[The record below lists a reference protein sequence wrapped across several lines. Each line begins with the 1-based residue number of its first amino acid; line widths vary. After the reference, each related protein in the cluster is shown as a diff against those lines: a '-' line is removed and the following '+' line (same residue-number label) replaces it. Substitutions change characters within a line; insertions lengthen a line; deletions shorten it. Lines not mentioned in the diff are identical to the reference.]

1 MLNWINSNKF
11 FIDEFIYILCG
22 LISILTA
29 FRGLKNKEA
38 RIGTFLF
45 WFLVGVIFAGGG
57 FLVKYLP
64 KQGGAIV
71 GAMLVVCGLLTL
83 TNQVKVGE
91 FNPPSDDE
99 RRKNADRIGWK
110 IFIPAL
116 VMAGLGFF
124 MSQVRSFNIVIGTD
138 AKGKNIIFGF
148 TTAQVLGVSAL
159 VALVLAILIVKPK
172 VEDTK
177 EDTTR
182 LLMQVG
188 ASSLLPQLLGALGIV
203 FAAAGVGDLI
213 GQFAGGIVGGGG
225 RVAGVVAYCL
235 GMVIFT
241 MIMGNAFAAFTVITI
256 GVGIPFVI
264 AQGGNP
270 AVVGALGMTCGYC
283 GTLLTPMAA
292 NFNIVPAAIL
302 ETNDKYTIIKKQAPM
317 AIAMILVH
325 IILMLAMAF

>member
-1 MLNWINSNKF
+1 MLKWISSNTF

-29 FRGLKNKEA
+29 FRALKNKEA

-45 WFLVGVIFAGGG
+45 WFLVGIIFACGG
-57 FLVKYLP
+57 FLIKYLP
-64 KQGGAIV
+64 DQGGIIV
-71 GAMLVVCGLLTL
+71 GAMLVACGLLTL
-83 TNQVKVGE
+83 TKQVKIGE
-91 FNPPSDDE
+91 FNPPSEEE
-99 RRKNADRIGWK
+99 RRKNANKIGWK

-116 VMAGLGFF
+116 IMAGLGFF
-124 MSQVRSFNIVIGTD
+124 MSQFKSFKIVIGTD
-138 AKGKNIIFGF
+138 AKGKDLIFGF
-148 TTAQVLGVSAL
+148 STAQVLGISAII
-159 VALVLAILIVKPK
+159 ALILAIIIAKPK
-172 VEDTK
+172 VEDMK
-177 EDTTR
+177 EDTSR

-203 FAAAGVGDLI
+203 FTAAGVGNII
-213 GQFAGGIVGGGG
+213 GDVAGSVVGGGG

-235 GMVIFT
+235 GMLIFT

-270 AVVGALGMTCGYC
+270 AVVGALGMTSGYC

-292 NFNIVPAAIL
+292 NFNIVPGAIL
-302 ETNDKYTIIKKQAPM
+302 ETKDKYTIIKTQAPM
-317 AIAMILVH
+317 AFAMILVN
-325 IILMLAMAF
+325 IVLMLLLAF

>member
-1 MLNWINSNKF
+1 MLSWINSNAF

-29 FRGLKNKEA
+29 FRGLKNKEG
-38 RIGTFLF
+38 RMGTFLF
-45 WFLVGVIFAGGG
+45 WFLVGIMFAFGG
-57 FLVKYLP
+57 FLVKYMP
-64 KQGGAIV
+64 EQGGIIV
-71 GAMLVVCGLLTL
+71 GAMLVICGVLTL
-83 TNQVKVGE
+83 TKQVKIGE
-91 FNPPSDDE
+91 FTPPTNEE
-99 RRKNADRIGWK
+99 RRANADKIGWK

-116 VMAGLGFF
+116 IMAVLAFA
-124 MSQVRSFNIVIGTD
+124 MSQFKELGIVVGVND
-138 AKGKNIIFGF
+138 KGKNIIFGF
-148 TTAQVLGVSAL
+148 STAQVLGFSA
-159 VALVLAILIVKPK
+159 VIAFVIALLIAKPK
-172 VEDTK
+172 LEEMK
-177 EDTTR
+177 EDTSR

-203 FAAAGVGDLI
+203 FTAAGVGNLI
-213 GQFAGGIVGGGG
+213 GEFAGGIVGGGG

-292 NFNIVPAAIL
+292 NFNIVPGAIL
-302 ETNDKYTIIKKQAPM
+302 ETKDKYTIIKTQAP
-317 AIAMILVH
+317 IAFSMILIH
-325 IILMLAMAF
+325 IVLMLTLAF

>member
-1 MLNWINSNKF
+1 MLKWISSNTF
-11 FIDEFIYILCG
+11 FIDEFVYILCG

-45 WFLVGVIFAGGG
+45 WFLVGIIFAFGG

-64 KQGGAIV
+64 DQGGIIV
-71 GAMLVVCGLLTL
+71 GAMLVVCGVLTL
-83 TNQVKVGE
+83 TKQVKIGE
-91 FNPPSDDE
+91 FTPPTDEE
-99 RRKNADRIGWK
+99 RRKNADKIGWK

-116 VMAGLGFF
+116 IMAGLAFL
-124 MSQVRSFNIVIGTD
+124 MSQFKSFNFIIGTD
-138 AKGKNIIFGF
+138 AKGKDIIFGF
-148 TTAQVLGVSAL
+148 STAQVLGVSA
-159 VALVLAILIVKPK
+159 VIAFIIALLIAKPK
-172 VEDTK
+172 VEDMK
-177 EDTTR
+177 EDTSR

-203 FAAAGVGDLI
+203 FTAAGVGNLI
-213 GQFAGGIVGGGG
+213 GNFAGSIVGDGG

-235 GMVIFT
+235 GM
-241 MIMGNAFAAFTVITI
+241 
-256 GVGIPFVI
+256 VGIPFVI

-292 NFNIVPAAIL
+292 NFNIVPGAIL
-302 ETNDKYTIIKKQAPM
+302 ETKDKYTIIKTQAPM
-317 AIAMILVH
+317 ALAMILVH
-325 IILMLAMAF
+325 IVLMLVLAF

>member
-1 MLNWINSNKF
+1 MLKWISSNTF

-45 WFLVGVIFAGGG
+45 WFLVGIIFAFGG

-64 KQGGAIV
+64 KQGGVIV
-71 GAMLVVCGLLTL
+71 GAMLVICGALTL
-83 TNQVKVGE
+83 TKQVKIGE
-91 FNPPSDDE
+91 FTPPSDDE
-99 RRKNADRIGWK
+99 RRKNADKIGWK

-116 VMAGLGFF
+116 IMAALAFL
-124 MSQVRSFNIVIGTD
+124 MSQFRSFKIIIGTD
-138 AKGKNIIFGF
+138 AKGKDIIFGF
-148 TTAQVLGVSAL
+148 STAQVLGFSAIIAFII
-159 VALVLAILIVKPK
+159 ALLIAKPK
-172 VEDTK
+172 TEDMK

-203 FAAAGVGDLI
+203 FTAAGVGNII
-213 GQFAGGIVGGGG
+213 GEFAGSIVGGGG

-292 NFNIVPAAIL
+292 NFNIVPSAIL
-302 ETNDKYTIIKKQAPM
+302 ETKDKYTIIKTQAPM

-325 IILMLAMAF
+325 IVLMLVMAF